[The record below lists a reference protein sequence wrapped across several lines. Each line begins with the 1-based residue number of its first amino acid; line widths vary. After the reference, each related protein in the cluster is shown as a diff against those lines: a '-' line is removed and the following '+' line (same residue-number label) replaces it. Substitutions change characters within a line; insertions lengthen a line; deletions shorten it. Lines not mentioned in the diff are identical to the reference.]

1 MHGLCTCSRMN
12 QLRISNTLSEKHEVK
27 FYQPKLK
34 HTYRIWRKSC
44 AYGIRCR
51 GRLSVEITIGRLF
64 SIQIW
69 NWSANILR
77 WFSAISSVLCAANA
91 KWLDQNL
98 SFKLILRVNK
108 NILVIQSV
116 LLHHGSGQFDR
127 VPIEIQLAHFFS
139 CLLEHNNKYINYL
152 TWFISVIDF
161 QLEWKKAEKNPKS
174 NPIDS
179 HEWSFPF
186 QF

>member
-1 MHGLCTCSRMN
+1 MHMENGADCVLKLYRPIIFDPNLELIGQYFTMIFCNFKCVVCCER
-12 QLRISNTLSEKHEVK
+12 QLTGS
-27 FYQPKLK
+27 
-34 HTYRIWRKSC
+34 
-44 AYGIRCR
+44 
-51 GRLSVEITIGRLF
+51 
-64 SIQIW
+64 
-69 NWSANILR
+69 
-77 WFSAISSVLCAANA
+77 
-91 KWLDQNL
+91 NL

-161 QLEWKKAEKNPKS
+161 QLEWKKAEKKS
-174 NPIDS
+174 KIESNL
-179 HEWSFPF
+179 FT
-186 QF
+186 